1 MRTAGPVSLNGSSK
15 QRNGVHVIIRLAC
28 IANAVYLTVL
38 SVLSTQQAALLD
50 DIGSPHGKLETSRRG
65 KTAM

>member
-15 QRNGVHVIIRLAC
+15 QWNEVHVIIRLAC

-38 SVLSTQQAALLD
+38 STQQAAHLY
-50 DIGSPHGKLETSRRG
+50 DIVMTKRWLR
-65 KTAM
+65 